1 MHCLA
6 MDWGKKRQSLDKDGN
21 HDYIR
26 AELEKNFPRLK
37 QAGGKF
43 MLYRNIGGGSGK
55 KVTP

>member
-43 MLYRNIGGGSGK
+43 MLYCNIGGGSGK